1 MHWPD
6 GACYGR
12 AGDCVRLIGIKVRAS
27 GANPP
32 APYDGCTCCHQNPS
46 LRITWTTTGPAIQRR
61 AGKPGN
67 RARRGLSHLRSLSAK
82 PDDSDPLT
90 QRASLLEKV
99 VAVILFDAP
108 QP

>member
-6 GACYGR
+6 GACNGR

-46 LRITWTTTGPAIQRR
+46 LCITWTTTGPTLRQIM
-61 AGKPGN
+61 PVN
-67 RARRGLSHLRSLSAK
+67 RAAGQGEGYLTYEVSAV
-82 PDDSDPLT
+82 SRMT
-90 QRASLLEKV
+90 QTR
-99 VAVILFDAP
+99 
-108 QP
+108 